1 MTEQRPAG
9 IPEGERRRAGRD
21 LSHEELDV
29 NVRSLFAVGGLYE
42 LVAYWLER
50 DERPRCTGTPT
61 GVVPPWRV

>member
-1 MTEQRPAG
+1 M
-9 IPEGERRRAGRD
+9 
-21 LSHEELDV
+21 

-61 GVVPPWRV
+61 GVLPPWRV